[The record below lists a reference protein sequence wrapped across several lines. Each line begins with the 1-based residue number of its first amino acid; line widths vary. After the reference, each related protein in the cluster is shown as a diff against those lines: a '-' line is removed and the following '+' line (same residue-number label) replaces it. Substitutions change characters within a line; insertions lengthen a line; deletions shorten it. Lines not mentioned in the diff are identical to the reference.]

1 MGSVKGC
8 LRLGIG
14 LAVVALFTAGCSTQ
28 SDPPAGSG
36 GSGGSGA
43 GGSSGSTG
51 GSRGG
56 SGGASGGSGGSSA
69 TGGAG
74 GSGGSTGGS
83 GAGGSGGVGGS
94 TGGAGGTGGSG
105 GSTGGIGGAADA
117 KPADSSGA
125 PDQSGGET
133 APAGDG
139 TALVVV
145 GPQIIGTDLDIVEA
159 LKAKNLKVETIVDS
173 MATTAHTKGKSLV
186 VLSYSLDSDN
196 FKADYSTVEE
206 PIILM
211 ERGLLARLGMTSSD
225 RWAEPVT
232 TLTIVAADSPL
243 AAGLP
248 AGDHVVFSKP
258 GEFFWGAPSAA
269 AIKVATVKGDA
280 SKWVIFAY
288 PKDAMMVGKKAAGK
302 RLHFFFGA
310 HLVPDKYLNDT
321 GKKLLGAAI
330 DWSVK

>member
-1 MGSVKGC
+1 MGVV
-8 LRLGIG
+8 
-14 LAVVALFTAGCSTQ
+14 VVALLAAGCSTKTE
-28 SDPPAGSG
+28 DPPAGTG
-36 GSGGSGA
+36 GRGGA
-43 GGSSGSTG
+43 GGSAGSTG

-56 SGGASGGSGGSSA
+56 TGGSTGGTGGTAGVTGGASGSAGGASGGTTGA
-69 TGGAG
+69 TG
-74 GSGGSTGGS
+74 GSGGSVATGGS
-83 GAGGSGGVGGS
+83 SGSGGSG
-94 TGGAGGTGGSG
+94 TGGAGGTGGS
-105 GSTGGIGGAADA
+105 SDA
-117 KPADSSGA
+117 KPADTSGA
-125 PDQSGGET
+125 PDQSTGET

-145 GPQIIGTDLDIVEA
+145 GPQIIGTDLDIIDQ
-159 LKAKNLKVETIVDS
+159 LKAHNLKVETVVDS

-310 HLVPDKYLNDT
+310 HLVPDKYLNDA

>member
-1 MGSVKGC
+1 MGAVKGC
-8 LRLGIG
+8 LRLAVGIG
-14 LAVVALFTAGCSTQ
+14 VVTLLAAGCSTRAD
-28 SDPPAGSG
+28 DPPAGTG
-36 GSGGSGA
+36 GRGGTGGAAGSA
-43 GGSSGSTG
+43 GGT
-51 GSRGG
+51 RGG
-56 SGGASGGSGGSSA
+56 SGGAGGNGVAGG
-69 TGGAG
+69 GGAG
-74 GSGGSTGGS
+74 GSVAGS
-83 GAGGSGGVGGS
+83 
-94 TGGAGGTGGSG
+94 GAGGTGGSAG
-105 GSTGGIGGAADA
+105 TGGTGGVAGTGGGDAAVDVMV
-117 KPADSSGA
+117 ADTSIV
-125 PDQSGGET
+125 PDQSTAET
-133 APAGDG
+133 APAGEG

-145 GPQIIGTDLDIVEA
+145 GPQIIGTDLDIIDA
-159 LKAKNLKVETIVDS
+159 LKAKSLKVETVVDS
-173 MATTAHTKGKSLV
+173 MATTAHTKGKQLV

-288 PKDAMMVGKKAAGK
+288 PKGAMMVGKQAAGK

-321 GKKLLGAAI
+321 GKKLLAAAI

>member
-1 MGSVKGC
+1 MRV
-8 LRLGIG
+8 RTG
-14 LAVVALFTAGCSTQ
+14 LLAAALFAAACSTQ
-28 SDPPAGSG
+28 SDPPS
-36 GSGGSGA
+36 
-43 GGSSGSTG
+43 
-51 GSRGG
+51 
-56 SGGASGGSGGSSA
+56 
-69 TGGAG
+69 
-74 GSGGSTGGS
+74 
-83 GAGGSGGVGGS
+83 
-94 TGGAGGTGGSG
+94 GTGGSG
-105 GSTGGIGGAADA
+105 GSGKGGTSGSTGGTRGGGGGSGGASSGTGGTATGGSGTGGSGGSGGASAAGSGGTGGGSSTGGSGGAGGAATGGSGGGRSDA
-117 KPADSSGA
+117 KPADTTGPSIS
-125 PDQSGGET
+125 PTGET

-145 GPQIIGTDLDIVEA
+145 GPQIIGTDLDIIDQ
-159 LKAKNLKVETIVDS
+159 LKAHNLKVETIVDS
-173 MATTAHTKGKSLV
+173 MATTAHTMGKSLV

-196 FKADYSTVEE
+196 FKADYSTVEA

-211 ERGLLARLGMTSSD
+211 ERGLLVRLGMTSSD

-258 GEFFWGAPSAA
+258 GEFFWGVPSAA